1 MFDFQGDAN
10 EGEAADL
17 IPTSSVSGLMDLHY
31 GQVDMIL
38 HSAPVT
44 QCRI

>member
-1 MFDFQGDAN
+1 MSPIQSDTR
-10 EGEAADL
+10 EGEGAEL
-17 IPTSSVSGLMDLHY
+17 IAILPKRGLMDLHY

-38 HSAPVT
+38 HSAPVA